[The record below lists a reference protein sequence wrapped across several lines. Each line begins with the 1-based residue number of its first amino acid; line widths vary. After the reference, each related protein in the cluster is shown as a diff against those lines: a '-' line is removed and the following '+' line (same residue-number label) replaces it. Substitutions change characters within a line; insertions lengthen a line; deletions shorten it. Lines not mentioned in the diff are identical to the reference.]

1 MPRLLPLAIAA
12 LAIAQTPARS
22 APPPAPAQDVV
33 AALETALGDA
43 IARAEPSVVAIARWK
58 TENDETLAVRGR
70 ERGHTRLAGPNA
82 LMEQPFGV
90 MDPFNMATVDTVSF
104 DYGSGVVIGERGEIL
119 TAFHVVRGARSL
131 EVRASGRQAFEAEI
145 LAADPRS
152 DLAVIVPVERPGQP
166 PPKLKPVKLG
176 DSTRLR
182 KGSFLVA
189 LGNPFNAARDG
200 RPSASWGILSNLARK
215 MEASPD
221 DLARRDRLRNFPT
234 LMQLDA
240 KLNLGMSGGAVIDMR
255 GELVG
260 LTTGAANAA
269 GFDAQAGYAIPMDA
283 LGRNVVE
290 TLRQGKEYEYGFLG
304 ISLDKEGSNRVG
316 SSRPGTPAALGGVQV
331 DDLVLAVGDIPVTD
345 ADSLVVAIN
354 SIPAGASVRLKLLRH
369 DEQIERTVELAKLRV
384 NGPVIATNRPKP
396 WRGLRVDYASTLP
409 SQTVGDD
416 LLDAMAREGVVATEV
431 EPGSASERT
440 GLKVGQFIS
449 RVDGRPVRN
458 PREFARAVAGHD
470 GPVRLETDQGA
481 VTVP

>member
-1 MPRLLPLAIAA
+1 
-12 LAIAQTPARS
+12 
-22 APPPAPAQDVV
+22 
-33 AALETALGDA
+33 
-43 IARAEPSVVAIARWK
+43 
-58 TENDETLAVRGR
+58 
-70 ERGHTRLAGPNA
+70 
-82 LMEQPFGV
+82 
-90 MDPFNMATVDTVSF
+90 
-104 DYGSGVVIGERGEIL
+104 
-119 TAFHVVRGARSL
+119 
-131 EVRASGRQAFEAEI
+131 
-145 LAADPRS
+145 
-152 DLAVIVPVERPGQP
+152 
-166 PPKLKPVKLG
+166 
-176 DSTRLR
+176 LR

-240 KLNLGMSGGAVIDMR
+240 KLNLGMSGGAVINMK

-283 LGRNVVE
+283 LGRKVVE

-304 ISLDKEGSNRVG
+304 ISLDKEGTNRVG

-331 DDLVLAVGDIPVTD
+331 DDLILAVGDIPVAD

-354 SIPAGASVRLKLLRH
+354 SIPAGESVRLKLLRH
-369 DEQIERTVELAKLRV
+369 DEEIERTVELAKLRV
-384 NGPVIATNRPKP
+384 NGPVVATNRPKS
-396 WRGLRVDYASTLP
+396 WRGLRIDYASTLP
-409 SQTVGDD
+409 NQTVGDD
-416 LLDAMAREGVVATEV
+416 LLEAMAREGVVATEV
-431 EPGSASERT
+431 ESGSASERA
-440 GLKVGQFIS
+440 GLKPGQFIS

-458 PREFARAVAGHD
+458 PREFTRALAGHD

-481 VTVP
+481 VTVK